1 MGNIMIIETRDF
13 GTVEIEDEKV
23 IHFPQGIPGFDEYK
37 DYVIL
42 YDHDGEEQEFF
53 SCLQCA
59 TEQGLAFPVVDP
71 FHLMDT
77 YNPMIEDDLLEPLGE
92 FTDEDLMVLLLATVP
107 ADVKKTSVNM
117 KAPILINVRNH
128 QAMQVIV
135 ENDDYQIKH
144 MLIAEDKE
152 LPEN

>member
-1 MGNIMIIETRDF
+1 M
-13 GTVEIEDEKV
+13 
-23 IHFPQGIPGFDEYK
+23 
-37 DYVIL
+37 
-42 YDHDGEEQEFF
+42 
-53 SCLQCA
+53 
-59 TEQGLAFPVVDP
+59 
-71 FHLMDT
+71 
-77 YNPMIEDDLLEPLGE
+77 LEPLGE

>member
-1 MGNIMIIETRDF
+1 MIIETRDF

-23 IHFPQGIPGFDEYK
+23 IHFTQGIPGFDEYK

-42 YDHDGEEQEFF
+42 YDHDGEKQELF
-53 SCLQCA
+53 SWLQCA
-59 TEQGLAFPVVDP
+59 TEPSLAFPVVDP
-71 FHLMDT
+71 FQLMDT
-77 YNPMIEDDLLEPLGE
+77 YNPMIEDDLLEPLGD

-117 KAPILINVRNH
+117 KAPILINARNY

-135 ENDDYQIKH
+135 ENEDYQIKH
-144 MLIAEDKE
+144 MLIAED
-152 LPEN
+152 

>member
-1 MGNIMIIETRDF
+1 MIIETRDF
-13 GTVEIEDEKV
+13 GTVEIDDEKV
-23 IHFPQGIPGFDEYK
+23 IHFAQGIPGFDEYK

-42 YDHDGEEQEFF
+42 YDHDGEERELF
-53 SCLQCA
+53 SWLQCA
-59 TEQGLAFPVVDP
+59 TEPSLAFPVVDP
-71 FHLMDT
+71 FQLMET
-77 YNPMIEDDLLEPLGE
+77 YNPMIEDDLLEPLGDFE
-92 FTDEDLMVLLLATVP
+92 DEDLMVLLLATVP

-117 KAPILINVRNH
+117 KAPILINARNY

-135 ENDDYQIKH
+135 ENEDYQIKH

>member
-1 MGNIMIIETRDF
+1 MIVETRDF
-13 GTVEIEDEKV
+13 GAVEIEDEKV
-23 IHFPQGIPGFDEYK
+23 IHFTQGIPGFDEYK

-42 YDHDGEEQEFF
+42 YDHDGEKEELFAW
-53 SCLQCA
+53 LQCA
-59 TEQGLAFPVVDP
+59 TEQSLAFPVVDP
-71 FHLMDT
+71 FQIMET

-92 FTDEDLMVLLLATVP
+92 FTDENLMVLLLATVP

-117 KAPILINVRNH
+117 KAPILINTRNR

-135 ENDDYQIKH
+135 ENDDYKIKH

-152 LPEN
+152 LSAN